1 MFVPNYLILE
11 QGTCFITYWFSCF
24 VSQNPESAPTSRTKQ
39 IGTPAYMAPEME
51 DGTYDFKC
59 DIYSFALVYCLLF
72 YIILLFRLSGQFF
85 KYLNINKNPSGKLL
99 NQDKVKIIEECIDSA
114 LFSIVSSI
122 GNVCKG
128 ANEQDFNFLYHH
140 QKFLLVVL
148 IFFISSQ
155 TKMLIT

>member
-72 YIILLFRLSGQFF
+72 RLSGQF
-85 KYLNINKNPSGKLL
+85 LL
-99 NQDKVKIIEECIDSA
+99 KRNLSQNLIILIHLSQQ
-114 LFSIVSSI
+114 SSMEH
-122 GNVCKG
+122 
-128 ANEQDFNFLYHH
+128 AQ
-140 QKFLLVVL
+140 Q
-148 IFFISSQ
+148 
-155 TKMLIT
+155 